1 MQSFQNLGHESSQVF
16 AQLVLREV
24 VVCICELVCIQT
36 GCSQVRFRIRAGSL
50 SGISKE
56 LYTESVP
63 CLDVDTH
70 LNNKIQYA
78 V

>member
-1 MQSFQNLGHESSQVF
+1 MQSFQNLGYESSQVF
-16 AQLVLREV
+16 AQLILREV
-24 VVCICELVCIQT
+24 VVCIRELVCIQT
-36 GCSQVRFRIRAGSL
+36 GYSQVRFRIRAGSL